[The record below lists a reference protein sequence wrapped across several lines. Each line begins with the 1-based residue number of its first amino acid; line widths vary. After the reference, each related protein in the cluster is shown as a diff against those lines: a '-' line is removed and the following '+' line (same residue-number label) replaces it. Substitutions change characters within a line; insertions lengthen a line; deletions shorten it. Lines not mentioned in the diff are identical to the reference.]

1 VAKALST
8 AWTKH
13 LKDPEK
19 KKALEGAIR
28 NSVAAMTRL
37 RDVLQEDDAALS
49 NQQVSQPDND
59 ASWAFR
65 QAHLSGERLR
75 IRKVLDLLSFLGD

>member
-1 VAKALST
+1 MRPLST

-13 LKDPEK
+13 LKDEEK
-19 KKALEGAIR
+19 KKNLEGAIR
-28 NSVAAMTRL
+28 NSTAALTRL
-37 RDVLQEDDAALS
+37 RDILREDDAALS

-59 ASWAFR
+59 ASWAYR

>member
-1 VAKALST
+1 LKPLST

-19 KKALEGAIR
+19 KKNLEGAVR
-28 NSVAAMTRL
+28 NSQAALTRL
-37 RDVLQEDDAALS
+37 RDLLLEEDAALS
-49 NQQVSQPDND
+49 NNQVSQPDND
-59 ASWAFR
+59 ASWAFK

>member
-1 VAKALST
+1 LKPLST
-8 AWTKH
+8 AWSKH
-13 LKDPEK
+13 LKDKSK
-19 KKALEGAIR
+19 KSDLESAIR
-28 NSVAAMTRL
+28 NSTVALYRL
-37 RDVLQEDDAALS
+37 KDLLREEDAALS
-49 NQQVSQPDND
+49 NLQISQPDND

>member
-1 VAKALST
+1 MKPLST

-19 KKALEGAIR
+19 KANLEGAIR
-28 NSVAAMTRL
+28 NSQAALTRL
-37 RDVLQEDDAALS
+37 RDLLLEEDAALS
-49 NQQVSQPDND
+49 NNQVSQPDND
-59 ASWAFR
+59 ASWAFK
-65 QAHLSGERLR
+65 QAHISGERLR

>member
-1 VAKALST
+1 MKPLST

-13 LKDPEK
+13 LRDASK
-19 KKALEGAIR
+19 KKSLEDAIR
-28 NSVAAMTRL
+28 NSSAALTRL
-37 RDVLQEDDAALS
+37 RDLLKEEDATLNSLQI
-49 NQQVSQPDND
+49 SQPDGD

-75 IRKVLDLLSFLGD
+75 IRKILDLLSFLGE